1 MDPVTDNNSCVICI
15 STSTSSSDSLHPST
29 RLFPLS
35 SQTLSFEITPPESL
49 PRVNDHVSVPTK
61 GLSLHL
67 PRTVPHFSNQDGP
80 AGLSTMSYS
89 PLSLISSTPQDEYSL
104 DHVPEYSFK
113 DLFCQTIMNM
123 EALLSKTS
131 TEKEEEESGVP
142 SSEHPR
148 RIRCHKPVVP
158 RLSVL
163 STISEEEIDETQRK
177 EVLKRDISEPVLTEK
192 QNVKESVSFPVR
204 MPLFKR
210 NTFPSPIVTYS
221 SDVISDKPLRRASNI
236 ENQFVELLMK
246 ADSTPEEDTGVIVL
260 RMDPPFQEVC
270 SRTHPD
276 VPNTFSPV
284 HLNQFCHHHKDPHQL
299 DFSKQPER
307 IRIWTK
313 DDAEP
318 LF

>member
-113 DLFCQTIMNM
+113 DLLCQTIMNM
-123 EALLSKTS
+123 EALLRKTS
-131 TEKEEEESGVP
+131 TEK
-142 SSEHPR
+142 
-148 RIRCHKPVVP
+148 
-158 RLSVL
+158 
-163 STISEEEIDETQRK
+163 
-177 EVLKRDISEPVLTEK
+177 
-192 QNVKESVSFPVR
+192 
-204 MPLFKR
+204 
-210 NTFPSPIVTYS
+210 
-221 SDVISDKPLRRASNI
+221 
-236 ENQFVELLMK
+236 
-246 ADSTPEEDTGVIVL
+246 
-260 RMDPPFQEVC
+260 
-270 SRTHPD
+270 
-276 VPNTFSPV
+276 
-284 HLNQFCHHHKDPHQL
+284 
-299 DFSKQPER
+299 
-307 IRIWTK
+307 
-313 DDAEP
+313 
-318 LF
+318 